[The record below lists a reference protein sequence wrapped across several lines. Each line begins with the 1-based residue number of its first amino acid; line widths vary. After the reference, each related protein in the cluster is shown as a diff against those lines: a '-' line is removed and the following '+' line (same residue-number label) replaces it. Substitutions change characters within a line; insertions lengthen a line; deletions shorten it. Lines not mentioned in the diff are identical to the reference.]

1 MSRLELLVPPPVIML
16 LTGLVMWMLAGLV
29 PALGVPWGGSLAA
42 GAVIALLGLA
52 SGLAG
57 PIPVGRARTPADPRR
72 PARASTLVTA
82 GIYGYSRNPMYL
94 GVLLILIGWA
104 VYLGN
109 VLSGLCALGF
119 VAYISRFQILP
130 EERLLQEKFGED
142 FLAYKSAVRRWL

>member
-29 PALGVPWGGSLAA
+29 PA
-42 GAVIALLGLA
+42 
-52 SGLAG
+52 
-57 PIPVGRARTPADPRR
+57 
-72 PARASTLVTA
+72 
-82 GIYGYSRNPMYL
+82 L